1 MPEDSVLA
9 QMEMDTVKIGQL
21 VDEFLAAQSLTIL
34 PQNTFSDAVGQF
46 VDKDDRTAMEQFVAK
61 SLESLVSHL
70 IDGDEDEE
78 VDEERVAGM
87 MEEYKAKVEG
97 AFAKGEIKRGNR
109 RKGSR
114 KPRPEGWDSEDD
126 GAWEDNPASIVR
138 DEEGNVLEEADGP
151 APKAKSTMGR
161 GGKAAA
167 GSTRKTAAAAKK
179 APAKGRGKKAAM
191 FEEDDDDDD
200 EDDDVV
206 MANSPNVI
214 EVDDDEEE
222 GEQDDDDDDGVFVKP
237 AAKKAPAKKAPA
249 KKVAPAK
256 AAKTVRAGTQSKL
269 AFGGSP
275 ASQRASGRA
284 APSRAA
290 AKAPPKRAQEPSDD
304 EISDDDAFEPPPPVA
319 RGLGEK
325 CGFAFGIMARF
336 SKALWSD

>member
-1 MPEDSVLA
+1 FHRKRQAQKSIKGKADMPEDSVLA

-46 VDKDDRTAMEQFVAK
+46 VDKDDRTAMEQFVTK

-87 MEEYKAKVEG
+87 MEEYKAKVEE
-97 AFAKGEIKRGNR
+97 AFAKGEIKRGD
-109 RKGSR
+109 RKTGSR

-138 DEEGNVLEEADGP
+138 DDEGNVVEDADEP
-151 APKAKSTMGR
+151 APKAKTAKGR

-167 GSTRKTAAAAKK
+167 GSTRKTAATAKK

-191 FEEDDDDDD
+191 FEEDDNDDD

-222 GEQDDDDDDGVFVKP
+222 GEEDDDDGVFVKP
-237 AAKKAPAKKAPA
+237 AAKKVSAKGAPAKKA
-249 KKVAPAK
+249 APAK

-275 ASQRASGRA
+275 ASQRAPPRA
-284 APSRAA
+284 AISRAA
-290 AKAPPKRAQEPSDD
+290 AKAPPKRVQEPSDD

-319 RGLGEK
+319 RGKG
-325 CGFAFGIMARF
+325 RR
-336 SKALWSD
+336 